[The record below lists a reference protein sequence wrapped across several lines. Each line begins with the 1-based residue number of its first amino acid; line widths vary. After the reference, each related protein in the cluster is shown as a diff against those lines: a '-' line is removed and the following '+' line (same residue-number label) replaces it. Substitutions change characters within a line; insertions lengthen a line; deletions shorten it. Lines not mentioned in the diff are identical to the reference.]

1 MNKIG
6 VFLFFLLSSTF
17 GWAAFSNHNSI
28 LIGDLAAGLSGAG
41 TAIQGDVSSAS
52 FYNPALLS
60 SLEGTSFSAAVGIY
74 KKFDTV
80 YNQKEDLLA
89 APLRV
94 NKGYFRSLP
103 SATGQ
108 VLDYNGYKLALSIV
122 TPDYDQFSGR
132 VYSSGTETK
141 NMNFTDES
149 LWVGASL
156 AKPWSEQNHWGLTL
170 YYTAR
175 NLTQQEIERDVPNA
189 TDLEYRS
196 EDRSIKENAIVA
208 VLGFYQQYSDKLGI
222 GASVRWT
229 PIVINGSAGLKETLI
244 SASSGGVTLQTPE
257 LSNIKS
263 KVFIPARLNLGMSYL
278 LSPMFRLAWDVHI
291 HEGFKYY
298 DLGQRSESTF
308 VHIDSVVNTSVGLES
323 SITDWFRIRTGLFTN
338 FSSHPDPDPELQKN
352 QKDRVDMLGFST
364 NLLFISDKKIAYTFG
379 GYYTG
384 GSGRS
389 LQKNFSNYN
398 IITKRQNIFTMLVGT
413 SLNF

>member
-1 MNKIG
+1 MKRLIC
-6 VFLFFLLSSTF
+6 FLLFSPHL
-17 GWAAFSNHNSI
+17 WAAYSNHNSI

-60 SLEGTSFSAAVGIY
+60 NLKGSSFSAAVGIY

-80 YNQKEDLLA
+80 FNQKEDLLA

-108 VLDYNGYKLALSIV
+108 VIDYEGYKLALSIV

-132 VYSSGTETK
+132 VFSSGTETK

-156 AKPWSEQNHWGLTL
+156 SNQWNEKTFWGLTA

-175 NLTQQEIERDVPNA
+175 NFSQQEIERDVPSA
-189 TDLEYRS
+189 TELEYRS
-196 EDRSIKENAIVA
+196 EDRSIKENAIVTI
-208 VLGFYQQYSDKLGI
+208 LGIYHQLNDKLGL
-222 GASVRWT
+222 GASLRWT
-229 PIVINGSAGLKETLI
+229 PLVINGSAGIKETLI
-244 SASSGGVTLQTPE
+244 SASGGSVTLQAPE
-257 LSNIKS
+257 SESLKS
-263 KVFIPARLNLGMSYL
+263 QVFIPARLNLGLSYQISSSL
-278 LSPMFRLAWDVHI
+278 QMAWDIHI
-291 HEGFKYY
+291 HEGLRFY
-298 DLGQRSESTF
+298 DLKNRTDSTL
-308 VHIDSVVNTSVGLES
+308 VHMDSVVNTSLGFEN
-323 SITDWFRIRTGLFTN
+323 TFRDWLKLRAGIFTN
-338 FSSHPDPDPELQKN
+338 FSAHPDPNPSLLRN
-352 QKDRVDMLGFST
+352 QKDHVDMLGFST
-364 NLLFISDKKIAYTFG
+364 NFVFISDKKIAYTFG

-389 LQKNFSNYN
+389 LQKNFNDYTV
-398 IITKRQNIFTMLVGT
+398 ITKRQNIFTMLVGT